1 MNNFNAARA
10 RLTDATFATFGSP
23 DALLYAG
30 GTGDGVTIRARLVR
44 AVVEESFG
52 QASLGRPRDT
62 VQIPYADAPALKDGD
77 HVLVDG
83 ARYRIAGKPLRPG
96 LGPRWEATLIE
107 VAA

>member
-1 MNNFNAARA
+1 MNSFNAARA
-10 RLTDATFATFGSP
+10 RLTDAVFRVFGSP
-23 DALLYAG
+23 DAVLYAG

-44 AVVEESFG
+44 AVVEESFDR
-52 QASLGRPRDT
+52 ASLGRPRDT

-83 ARYRIAGKPLRPG
+83 VRYRIAGKPLRPG
-96 LGPRWEATLIE
+96 MGPRWEATLIE